1 MAEKPE
7 TPKRLVA
14 QASQA
19 KARARAEPPQMRR
32 DYQPDIQIKY
42 MLVVP
47 NAPLNDR
54 SYFQG
59 FTREIFNF
67 IPLLPGLVT
76 LPPNLLDPSL
86 PRTIRLARHAAGQ
99 SSWMMTPASLPSL
112 LKVDGPALL
121 EKPFLVVATATDE
134 DTDTVATWA
143 ASLPVPILQVALGP
157 HNAAITPG
165 ELNQTRLQNHLL
177 TVLDAL
183 ADHFA
188 PEPLDRLR
196 KIVETWKDREIVAP
210 RGDLVSHLI
219 TLPNLL
225 SLAAGGIDGSD
236 DLQFDEQWTGRDE
249 AAYVTEIVKSYDAVQ
264 ALRDDIPFQPLH
276 RVAPAQ
282 PDVLVVAPA
291 HYQIGWSSLASTA
304 PKEQRSAVRNLLN
317 GFERQA
323 GFRRSYGT
331 EEGLRASPIAA
342 TLLRER
348 IGELTLFA
356 IAVGIR
362 AASTLSA
369 VVRVPPAVNRASG
382 LLGQLGRLARS
393 QQLRNRADLERTFA
407 SVQTRLKDVVGPDLL
422 RCIDEAAHGVK
433 LISDAPLEW
442 LPIGDLPLSLAHV
455 TSRLTSTPG
464 DLLMAQLVDTDPISI
479 PVEAFRDIL
488 VVSSYAKDDRIGG
501 LVQKSIEQ
509 MAPAWSRDRL
519 NIKVIDV
526 ASVEE
531 LVAAFNAFSG
541 PLAIFDG
548 HGKHDV
554 NTNVGYLMIGEA
566 PVDIWS
572 LRNKMRVP
580 PIVILSACDT
590 QAIGGSHAT
599 AANGFLSIGAR
610 TVLGTLLPVD
620 AIDAAVFVARMML
633 RIAEFVPAAIRQ
645 YGRGILWSEM
655 VTGLLRMTV
664 LSDLI
669 MHLQAK
675 KLIDEEQYLRIG
687 TYGNGV
693 INAPDPEWLD
703 RIKQV
708 VIRET
713 GIRPGEL
720 DRVIRTIIAKSD
732 AIRYS
737 QLGNPETIVIGDA
750 GDVAEALLK
759 DNPDNEDGQRLRG
772 MTAIQAELRTKAIAS
787 IRGSDM
793 S

>member
-1 MAEKPE
+1 
-7 TPKRLVA
+7 
-14 QASQA
+14 
-19 KARARAEPPQMRR
+19 MRR

-47 NAPLNDR
+47 NAQLDDR

-76 LPPNLLDPSL
+76 LPPNIYDPSL
-86 PRTIRLARHAAGQ
+86 PRRIRLARHAAGQ
-99 SSWMMTPASLPSL
+99 SSWMITPASLPSL
-112 LKVDGPALL
+112 LKVDGSAIL
-121 EKPFLVVATATDE
+121 EKPFLVVATATKD
-134 DTDTVATWA
+134 DTDRVTTWA

-157 HNAAITPG
+157 HDAAISPG
-165 ELNQTRLQNHLL
+165 ELTQTRLQSHVLA
-177 TVLDAL
+177 VLDAL

-188 PEPLDRLR
+188 PEPIDRLR
-196 KIVETWKDREIVAP
+196 KIVETWNEREIVAQ
-210 RGDLVSHLI
+210 RDDLVSHLT

-225 SLAAGGIDGSD
+225 SLAAGGIDGADSPQSD
-236 DLQFDEQWTGRDE
+236 ERWTGRDE
-249 AAYVTEIVKSYDAVQ
+249 AAYITEIVKSYDAVQ

-304 PKEQRSAVRNLLN
+304 PAEQRSAVRNLLN

-348 IGELTLFA
+348 VGELTLFA
-356 IAVGIR
+356 IAVGFR

-369 VVRVPPAVNRASG
+369 VVRVPPAVNRARG
-382 LLGQLGRLARS
+382 LLDQLGRLARS
-393 QQLRNRADLERTFA
+393 QHLRDRTDLERTFA

-442 LPIGDLPLSLAHV
+442 LPIGDLPLGLAHV

-464 DLLMAQLVDTDPISI
+464 DLLMGQLVDTDPIGIS
-479 PVEAFRDIL
+479 VEAFRDIL
-488 VVSSYAKDDRIGG
+488 VVSSYTKDDRIGG

-526 ASVEE
+526 ASVDE
-531 LVAAFNAFSG
+531 LVSAFNAFNG

-548 HGKHDV
+548 HGKHDAD
-554 NTNVGYLMIGEA
+554 TNLGYLMIGET
-566 PVDIWS
+566 PINIWS
-572 LRNKMRVP
+572 LRNNMRVP
-580 PIVILSACDT
+580 PIVMLSACDT

-610 TVLGTLLPVD
+610 TVLGTLLPVH
-620 AIDAAVFVARMML
+620 AVDAAVFVARMML

-669 MHLQAK
+669 MDMRAK
-675 KLIDEEQYLRIG
+675 KLIDDEQYHRIG
-687 TYGNGV
+687 SYGNGV
-693 INAPDPEWLD
+693 INALAPDWLD
-703 RIKQV
+703 RIKQA

-720 DRVIRTIIAKSD
+720 DRRIRAIIAKSD

-759 DNPDNEDGQRLRG
+759 NNPDDEDGQRLFT
-772 MTAIQAELRTKAIAS
+772 MTAIRADLQAKAVAS
-787 IRGSDM
+787 IRRSDKP
-793 S
+793 

>member
-1 MAEKPE
+1 LAEKTE
-7 TPKRLVA
+7 IPKRLVA

-19 KARARAEPPQMRR
+19 KARAERPQIRR

-47 NAPLNDR
+47 NAPFNDR

-76 LPPNLLDPSL
+76 LPPNLLDPTL
-86 PRTIRLARHAAGQ
+86 PRPIRLARHAAGQ

-157 HNAAITPG
+157 HNAAITPR
-165 ELNQTRLQNHLL
+165 ELNQTRLQTHLL
-177 TVLDAL
+177 VVLDAL

-225 SLAAGGIDGSD
+225 SLAAGGIDGLNDPQS
-236 DLQFDEQWTGRDE
+236 DEQWTGLDE

-282 PDVLVVAPA
+282 SDVLVVAPA
-291 HYQIGWSSLASTA
+291 HYQIGWSNLASIA

-317 GFERQA
+317 GFERQS

-407 SVQTRLKDVVGPDLL
+407 SVQRRLKDVVGPDLL

-479 PVEAFRDIL
+479 PVGAFRDIL

-509 MAPAWSRDRL
+509 MAPAWSCDRL
-519 NIKVIDV
+519 NIKVVDV
-526 ASVEE
+526 ASVDE

-580 PIVILSACDT
+580 PIVMLSACDT

-610 TVLGTLLPVD
+610 TVLGTLLPVH
-620 AIDAAVFVARMML
+620 AVDAAVFVARMML

-669 MHLQAK
+669 MDLKAK
-675 KLIDEEQYLRIG
+675 KLINQEQYHRIG

-708 VIRET
+708 VIQET

-720 DRVIRTIIAKSD
+720 DRVIREIIAKSD

-737 QLGNPETIVIGDA
+737 QLGNPETIVIGNA

-759 DNPDNEDGQRLRG
+759 DDPDNEDGQRLREV
-772 MTAIQAELRTKAIAS
+772 TAIQAELRTKAIAS
-787 IRGSDM
+787 IRESDI

>member
-1 MAEKPE
+1 MV
-7 TPKRLVA
+7 TPV
-14 QASQA
+14 
-19 KARARAEPPQMRR
+19 
-32 DYQPDIQIKY
+32 
-42 MLVVP
+42 
-47 NAPLNDR
+47 
-54 SYFQG
+54 
-59 FTREIFNF
+59 
-67 IPLLPGLVT
+67 
-76 LPPNLLDPSL
+76 
-86 PRTIRLARHAAGQ
+86 
-99 SSWMMTPASLPSL
+99 SLPSL
-112 LKVDGPALL
+112 VKVDGPAIL
-121 EKPFLVVATATDE
+121 ERPFLVVATATND

-157 HNAAITPG
+157 HNGAISSA
-165 ELNQTRLQNHLL
+165 ELNQTRLQHHVLE
-177 TVLDAL
+177 VLDAL
-183 ADHFA
+183 VDHFSS
-188 PEPLDRLR
+188 EPVDRLR
-196 KIVETWKDREIVAP
+196 KIVETWNEREIVAP
-210 RGDLVSHLI
+210 NYDLVSHLI
-219 TLPNLL
+219 TLPNVL
-225 SLAAGGIDGSD
+225 SLAAGGIAGTDEPQSD
-236 DLQFDEQWTGRDE
+236 ERWTGRDE

-291 HYQIGWSSLASTA
+291 LYQVGWSRLASTA
-304 PKEQRSAVRNLLN
+304 PTEQRSAVRNLLN

-323 GFRRSYGT
+323 GFRRNYGT
-331 EEGLRASPIAA
+331 KEALRASPIAA
-342 TLLRER
+342 RLLRER

-369 VVRVPPAVNRASG
+369 VVRVPPAVNRARG

-393 QQLRNRADLERTFA
+393 QQLRNRTDLEKTFA
-407 SVQTRLKDVVGPDLL
+407 SVQSHLKKAVGPDLL

-442 LPIGDLPLSLAHV
+442 LPIGDLPLGLAHV

-464 DLLMAQLVDTDPISI
+464 DLLMGQLLDTDTISI
-479 PVEAFRDIL
+479 PVEAFREIL
-488 VVSSYAKDDRIGG
+488 VVSSYTKDDRIGG

-519 NIKVIDV
+519 NIKVVDV
-526 ASVEE
+526 ANVDD

-548 HGKHDV
+548 HGKHEG
-554 NTNVGYLMIGEA
+554 NTNVGYLMIGET

-572 LRNKMRVP
+572 LRNVMRIP
-580 PIVILSACDT
+580 PIVMLSACDT
-590 QAIGGSHAT
+590 QSLGGSHAT

-610 TVLGTLLPVD
+610 TVLGTLLPID
-620 AIDAAVFVARMML
+620 AVDAAVLVARMML
-633 RIAEFVPAAIRQ
+633 RIAEFAPAAIRQ

-669 MHLQAK
+669 MDLLAK
-675 KLIDEEQYLRIG
+675 NLINEEQYHRIG
-687 TYGNGV
+687 TYGNCL

-703 RIKQV
+703 RIKQA

-713 GIRPGEL
+713 GMRPGEL
-720 DRVIRTIIAKSD
+720 DRRVRSIIAKSD
-732 AIRYS
+732 AIRYC

-759 DNPDNEDGQRLRG
+759 KSPDDEDGQRLVG
-772 MTAIQAELRTKAIAS
+772 VTARRDAT
-787 IRGSDM
+787 
-793 S
+793 